1 MTQDSVLP
9 REGDRRRR
17 RAGWWLAAGAVLLLV
32 AIGVAWAAHRGPG
45 EGPDPQAGPTATP
58 TGSPSPTS
66 SHSQSPTGSPSSTTT
81 PTGEPSETTEPTASS
96 SGSATPSPTNPAT
109 ALTLRASS
117 GSGQSS
123 DVRAAY
129 TLPLVARV
137 TAPTGAPV
145 AGVLVAFSA
154 PGSGASGTFDTGG
167 CSLGSSPTRCVAL
180 SNGDGIATTSA
191 LRANTTP
198 GAFTVSARVIDGT
211 SSIGFSLTNGI
222 PFAVTLGSVSP
233 QLYPGATASPIPV
246 RISNPNPFPISVVSL
261 VIAAHNA
268 SCNPTTNLVLR
279 QVDLATATHPGR
291 IVVPAHG
298 TVTLPAQ
305 GVGSPTIAMLDL
317 PYDQTPSCAGQTF
330 TLTSTG
336 IAQP

>member
-17 RAGWWLAAGAVLLLV
+17 RAGWWLAASAVLLLV
-32 AIGVAWAAHRGPG
+32 VIGAAWAAHRGPG

-66 SHSQSPTGSPSSTTT
+66 SHGPSPTGSPSATT
-81 PTGEPSETTEPTASS
+81 PTGEPSRTTAPTASS
-96 SGSATPSPTNPAT
+96 SASATPSPTNPGT
-109 ALTLRASS
+109 ALTLSISS

-123 DVRAAY
+123 DVLAAY

-154 PGSGASGTFDTGG
+154 PTSGASGTFDTGG
-167 CSLGSSPTRCVAL
+167 CSLGSSATRCVAL

-198 GAFTVSARVIDGT
+198 GAFTVTARVIGGM

-222 PFAVTLGSVSP
+222 PFTVTLGSVSP
-233 QLYPGATASPIPV
+233 QLYPGATASSIPV

-268 SCNPTTNLVLR
+268 SCNPTTNLVVR

-305 GVGSPTIAMLDL
+305 GVGRPTLQLLDL

-336 IAQP
+336 IALP